1 MIFSN
6 LLNKLK
12 DHSKTLIILFAV
24 IGIGGL
30 YKGCSGEE
38 TTYYRVGEVK
48 NVQSCGQLGANSYLC
63 GVDIYDTSTQ
73 KLLANET
80 IGLKSRPYPGNILI
94 SQCTLKGSKMACAN
108 EWAYMR

>member
-1 MIFSN
+1 MFSI
-6 LLNKLK
+6 LLNKLI
-12 DHSKTLIILFAV
+12 DYSKTIIFLLA
-24 IGIGGL
+24 IGGIGVL

-73 KLLANET
+73 KLLTNET

-94 SQCTLKGSKMACAN
+94 SQCTLKGSKMSCAN

>member
-1 MIFSN
+1 MFSK
-6 LLNKLK
+6 LLNKLI
-12 DHSKTLIILFAV
+12 DHSRTLIILLAIV
-24 IGIGGL
+24 GIGIL

-48 NVQSCGQLGANSYLC
+48 SVQSCGQVGANSYLC

-94 SQCTLKGSKMACAN
+94 SQCTLKGSKMVCSN